1 MAAERL
7 SRSVELAGEVVCV
20 AVSALLCVA
29 ALRASPSSAHFVGVQ
44 GRVED
49 AGSSGL
55 GYRDAVFLAGFRRPI
70 ADPAILERPDRGD
83 ALRRRLLADFEADR
97 AALEPRMPGASER
110 ELLLAY
116 LTLRVN
122 GSAPIFDPTSSISD
136 DLTRAVTSTSGNC
149 ATLGMRLMLVL
160 ELFGVDAKLVHWWSP
175 AMEGHV
181 FVDAFD
187 PREQRAYFL
196 DPTSNIVI
204 GLATDGRGLL
214 DALEPLSPEVRR
226 ASIER
231 GLTVFPQCFSL
242 VENAPLD
249 FDEWSQANRLR
260 AVDSAVSGLTF
271 DLPIAARKW
280 AAGEQAAPARLREL
294 SEMYPTLGHA
304 FAVSDE
310 TLSAETL
317 SGEP

>member
-7 SRSVELAGEVVCV
+7 SRSRELAGEIVCV
-20 AVSALLCVA
+20 AASALLCVA
-29 ALRASPSSAHFVGVQ
+29 ALFASPSSSHFIGMQ

-55 GYRDAVFLAGFRRPI
+55 GYNVAMFLAAFRRPI
-70 ADPAILERPDRGD
+70 ADPAMLQRPDRGD
-83 ALRRRLLADFEADR
+83 VLRRRLLADFEADR
-97 AALEPRMPGASER
+97 AALEPRMSGASER

-122 GSAPIFDPTSSISD
+122 GSTPVFDPTSGVSD
-136 DLTRAVTSTSGNC
+136 DLERALASTSGNC
-149 ATLGMRLMLVL
+149 ATLAMRLMLVL

-181 FVDAFD
+181 FVDVFD

-214 DALEPLSPEVRR
+214 DALEPVSPDLRR

-260 AVDSAVSGLTF
+260 AVDSAISGLTF
-271 DLPIAARKW
+271 GLPIAARRW
-280 AAGEQAAPARLREL
+280 QVGEQAPPVRLREMA
-294 SEMYPTLGHA
+294 EIYPTLSRA
-304 FAVSDE
+304 FASSGE
-310 TLSAETL
+310 AL